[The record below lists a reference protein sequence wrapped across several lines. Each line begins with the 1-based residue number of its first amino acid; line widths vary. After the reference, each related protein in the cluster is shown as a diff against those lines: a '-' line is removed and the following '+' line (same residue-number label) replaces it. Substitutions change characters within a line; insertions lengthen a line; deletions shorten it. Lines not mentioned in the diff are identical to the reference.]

1 MLGLHTFKQRMAT
14 LTLIRDGLQEPKNI
28 VITTHF
34 KPDGDALGSSLALF
48 HWLKN
53 KGHQVH
59 VIVPS
64 DFPYFLDW
72 MPGRASVMIYT
83 EQRTLS
89 NQLIQQADMIFC
101 LDFNALSRIHE
112 MKDAVAAA
120 PGTRIMIDH
129 HLEPEGFDDIRYWDS
144 SAAATA
150 QLVYRFLSNEM
161 EANAEINEA
170 IATCLYTGIMTDTG
184 SFRFR
189 STTVE
194 IHQIIADLIK
204 KGAKNWE
211 IHENIYNSSTE
222 TRLRFLGHCLLN
234 RLEVI
239 PELNTA
245 FFAISKHDLE
255 SFEIGTG
262 DTEGLVNYALS
273 LMGIRFAALIIERPE
288 MIKLSFR
295 SIGDFPCNEFSK
307 AHFNGGGHLNAAGGN
322 AAESLSAVTTRFKSI
337 LPQYKNLLKS

>member
-1 MLGLHTFKQRMAT
+1 MQRMAT
-14 LTLIRDGLQEPKNI
+14 LTLIRDGLKTPKNI

-48 HWLKN
+48 HWLNK
-53 KGHQVH
+53 KGHQVD

-72 MPGRASVMIYT
+72 MPGRESVMIYT
-83 EQRTLS
+83 EQRERAD
-89 NQLIQQADMIFC
+89 QLIQQADLIFC
-101 LDFNALSRIHE
+101 LDFNGLSRIHE
-112 MKDAVAAA
+112 MKDAVATA
-120 PGTRIMIDH
+120 PGTRLMIDH
-129 HLEPEGFDDIRYWDS
+129 HLEPDGFDDVRFWDS

-150 QLVYRFLSNEM
+150 QLVYRFLTDEM
-161 EANAEINEA
+161 QANDEIDEA

-194 IHQIIADLIK
+194 IHQIIADLIQ

-222 TRLRFLGHCLLN
+222 KRLRFLGHSLLN

-245 FFAISKHDLE
+245 FFAISKQDLE
-255 SFEIGTG
+255 AYDIGTG

-273 LMGIRFAALIIERPE
+273 LIGIRFAALIIERPE

-295 SIGDFPCNEFSK
+295 SISDFPCNEFSK
-307 AHFNGGGHLNAAGGN
+307 AHFNGGGHLNAAGGSSSGN
-322 AAESLSAVTTRFKSI
+322 LSEVTLRFKSI